1 MPLWHQAAMKTLLTT
16 YMGRMPPVA
25 LIACALNVLCRRL
38 PELKRIDELI
48 GTRVAVRA
56 TDTPL
61 RLVFEITPRG
71 VCPALGDAA
80 NVEFAATLADLFD
93 IATRREDPD
102 ALFFQRR
109 LCVEGETQT
118 GLHLKNILD
127 SVPGA
132 PPEWLRA
139 LLPKR
144 TPAPL
149 TEALVKAT
157 HVSLNGAHAL
167 LAWRQRA
174 QTAPIQTGPAARV
187 PVAVTPRKKWAGE
200 KRSG

>member
-1 MPLWHQAAMKTLLTT
+1 MPLWHQAAMKTRLAISI
-16 YMGRMPPVA
+16 GRTPPAA
-25 LIACALNVLCRRL
+25 LIACAMNVLRRRL
-38 PELKRIDELI
+38 PELKRIDELS

-56 TDTPL
+56 TDTPW

-71 VCPALGDAA
+71 VRPALGDAA
-80 NVEFAATLADLFD
+80 NVEFAATLADLFS

-144 TPAPL
+144 TPSSL
-149 TEALVKAT
+149 TEMLVKAA
-157 HVSLNGAHAL
+157 HISLHGAHAL
-167 LAWRQRA
+167 LLRRQRA
-174 QTAPIQTGPAARV
+174 YAAPVQTSRATRIS
-187 PVAVTPRKKWAGE
+187 VAVAPRQKWSGKKRG
-200 KRSG
+200 G